1 MEPLTDAIGSA
12 RAVFLDTAP
21 IIYFIEEHPQF
32 LAVVAPLMRAIG
44 RGECRAVSTLITL
57 VEVLTKPLALEQYE
71 IAGRYRDLLTN
82 SPGLSLVPLDP
93 RIAEH
98 AARIRASHGYR
109 LPDAIQL
116 ASAVA
121 AGAEAFVT
129 NDVGLKAFKELPV
142 FAVKDFAHPT
152 LF

>member
-1 MEPLTDAIGSA
+1 MEALIDAIGNA

-32 LAVVAPLMRAIG
+32 LSVVLPLMRAIA
-44 RGECRAVSTLITL
+44 RAECRAVSTLITL

-71 IAGRYRDLLTN
+71 LAAKYRSLLTS
-82 SPGLSLVPLDP
+82 SPGLYLVPLDA
-93 RIAEH
+93 RIAED
-98 AARIRASHGYR
+98 AARIRARHGYR
-109 LPDAIQL
+109 LPDALQL

-142 FAVKDFAHPT
+142 FAVRDFAHPT